1 MKLQPKFEPLS
12 TPETFTSHM
21 EELKAAGPENDS
33 QIFQRLL
40 DQLEPIDFHSLAFP
54 RAKDLSEELKDL
66 APYLKNPDGTESD
79 QHPEKRKRAK
89 AIQKELDSMRLAE
102 KHRLILTIEK
112 LMEKADANN
121 WGLCKNHDFIYLFNG
136 CHWAEVEKDPFEQ
149 FLGMAAE
156 KMGIERFD
164 ARYFLFREKLFR
176 QFLKTAILPTPETN
190 PDKVLINLKNGTFE
204 VSPEGNRLRPFDRR
218 DFITY
223 QLPFDYNPEADAP
236 LFRAYLNKVLPD
248 MERQKILAE
257 YLGFI
262 FLKNGTKTIK
272 EEKVLLLYGGGANGK
287 SVFFHVVN
295 ALLGK
300 DNVSNYSL
308 QSLTEEKGFYR
319 AKIANKLLNYT
330 SEISGKLE
338 ADLFKQMASG
348 EPVEA
353 CLKYGQPFT
362 MHHYAKMI
370 FNCNELP
377 KDVEQSNAYFRRFMI
392 IPFDVT
398 IPESEQD
405 KELHFKIIAAEL
417 SGVFNW
423 VLDGLKRLLE
433 QKRFSPCRAAEVA
446 REEYQRNSDSVRL
459 FLEETGYKA
468 SAENWKTLKELYSE
482 YRIFCMEDGMP
493 AVKKG
498 NFRKR
503 LEAAG
508 FTIAR
513 KAEGNAVFVSKDME
527 EPF

>member
-1 MKLQPKFEPLS
+1 MEDLQ
-12 TPETFTSHM
+12 
-21 EELKAAGPENDS
+21 AAGHDTDAR
-33 QIFQRLL
+33 IFEKLL
-40 DQLEPIDFHSLAFP
+40 AQLDPVDFHSLAFP
-54 RAKDLSEELKDL
+54 RATALREELQDL
-66 APYLKNPDGTESD
+66 MPFLTNPDGSEND
-79 QHPEKRKRAK
+79 AHPEKRKRVK
-89 AIQKELDSMRLAE
+89 DIQKELDSMRLKE

-112 LMEKADANN
+112 LLEKAEANN
-121 WGLCKNHDFIYLFNG
+121 WGLCKKDDFIYLYRG
-136 CHWAEVEKDPFEQ
+136 SHWNEVEKDRFEL
-149 FLGMAAE
+149 FLGKAAE

-164 ARYFLFREKLFR
+164 ARYFLFMEKLFR
-176 QFLKTAILPTPETN
+176 QFIKTAILPTPEPTEE
-190 PDKVLINLKNGTFE
+190 KVLINLKNGTFE
-204 VSPEGNRLRPFDRR
+204 IGKENNRLRPFDRS

-223 QLPFDYNPEADAP
+223 QLPFDYNPDADAP
-236 LFRAYLNKVLPD
+236 LFKAYLNKVLPD
-248 MERQKILAE
+248 PERQRILAE
-257 YLGFI
+257 YLGFV
-262 FLKNGTKTIK
+262 FMKNGTNGIK

-295 ALLGK
+295 ALLGR

-338 ADLFKQMASG
+338 TDLFKQLASG

-398 IPESEQD
+398 IPENEQD
-405 KELHFKIIAAEL
+405 KELHSKIIRSEL

-423 VLDGLKRLLE
+423 VLEGLERLLA
-433 QKRFSPCRAAEVA
+433 QRKFSPCRAAEIA
-446 REEYQRNSDSVRL
+446 REDYQRNSDSVRM
-459 FLEETGYKA
+459 FLEDGEYQK
-468 SAENWKTLKELYSE
+468 SPDSFEPLKEVYSA
-482 YRIFCMEDGMP
+482 YRTFCMEDGMP
-493 AVKKG
+493 AVKKS

-503 LEAAG
+503 LETAG
-508 FTIAR
+508 FTIDRIAQ
-513 KAEGNAVFVSKDME
+513 GNVVYMTKKQTFDS
-527 EPF
+527 PY